1 MQELNFEIKQD
12 TGLITANFEDLE
24 AALAGKMQEL
34 AEAKFTEES
43 KKIAKAEVTELRK
56 LKTAIDTRRKEVKK
70 SFMQPYDDFEVKVK
84 RLIALVD
91 QPIEAINN
99 QVQEFEAKR
108 IAARQLDIKAI
119 YDENIADMG
128 EYIPLNRIY
137 DKRWENATT
146 TLKAIQKAICEFVTN
161 TRRDVSTI
169 GAMQSEATSEALQ
182 RYKQT
187 LDLTSSITYI
197 NSYETQK
204 RAILE
209 REQERKLQ
217 EAREAG
223 RREVAREAE
232 IRQEVKEEIKQVD
245 EVAAAPITTPE
256 SKSYVYT
263 IKATPAEVE
272 EFEMLLNSL
281 GVYFE
286 RKDV

>member
-12 TGLITANFEDLE
+12 SGLITANFEDLE

-43 KKIAKAEVTELRK
+43 KQVAKSEVAELRK
-56 LKTAIDTRRKEVKK
+56 LKTAIDTRRKDVKK
-70 SFMQPYDDFEVKVK
+70 SFMQPYNDFEEKVK
-84 RLIALVD
+84 RLLALVD
-91 QPIEAINN
+91 QPIEAINR

-108 IAARQLDIKAI
+108 IASRQSDIKSI
-119 YDENIADMG
+119 YAENIADMA
-128 EYIPLNRIY
+128 EFLPITRIY
-137 DKRWENATT
+137 DKKWENASTK
-146 TLKAIQKAICEFVTN
+146 LKAIKESICDLVAN
-161 TRRDVSTI
+161 TKRDINTI
-169 GAMQSEATSEALQ
+169 GAMQSEATDKALQ
-182 RYKQT
+182 QYKQT
-187 LDLTSSITYI
+187 LDLTSAITYI
-197 NSYETQK
+197 NNYEAQK

-209 REQERKLQ
+209 KEQERKLQ